1 MANLLDT
8 MVAAAQVE
16 SAWGPSVYIAD
27 PFAPS
32 APGTES
38 ALGKILRPK
47 VTVYWR
53 DGGTQVIAP
62 YGEPGPTRW
71 PFPLLALAGLAGL
84 LVAGGYAWGRRR
96 RA

>member
-1 MANLLDT
+1 MAENVLDT
-8 MVAAAQVE
+8 LVGAVAVD
-16 SAWGPSVYIAD
+16 SAWGPPIYVDD
-27 PFAPS
+27 PFHPS

-53 DGGTQVIAP
+53 DGTTQVIAP
-62 YGEPGPTRW
+62 YGEPGPSKW
-71 PFPLLALAGLAGL
+71 PFPVFALAGLAGL

-96 RA
+96 A